1 MNNWIRRWNIFVD
14 VIKLLIVSVIIS
26 LFIVGNL
33 YALYTFNHMLARIER
48 RIELHELQ
56 HRLQVEDLLDI
67 LQKGLNI
74 SYEND
79 KNQLIL
85 AQTIVETMKSIVT
98 NTEQLQIT
106 QNKIQKEITTLQPI
120 DLTLSAHL
128 QEAIVL
134 IGNITQGCGGS
145 GTHIKLNDKSYILT
159 CAHLVDTTDDM
170 LIAFLD
176 NGDMCPLQLVKIN
189 YEKDLALFKIYNE
202 NFASVEIGTEV
213 PQPGS
218 KVTVIGNPDSMV
230 DVITEGVV
238 STILSDG
245 YIFTNIIYFGN
256 SGGAM
261 IYKNKIVGVVT
272 QIRVYNE
279 AFGVMVNYG
288 FAVKLEDI
296 KEFIGDTTCEIQ
308 SSFSL
313 L

>member
-128 QEAIVL
+128 QEANVL

-189 YEKDLALFKIYNE
+189 YEKD
-202 NFASVEIGTEV
+202 
-213 PQPGS
+213 
-218 KVTVIGNPDSMV
+218 
-230 DVITEGVV
+230 
-238 STILSDG
+238 
-245 YIFTNIIYFGN
+245 
-256 SGGAM
+256 
-261 IYKNKIVGVVT
+261 
-272 QIRVYNE
+272 
-279 AFGVMVNYG
+279 
-288 FAVKLEDI
+288 
-296 KEFIGDTTCEIQ
+296 
-308 SSFSL
+308 
-313 L
+313 